1 MAINFKYDDEKQLTA
16 RERLQ
21 LAQERQRNF
30 RQEMQNSAHERF
42 MAQHKNYVTGAMS
55 GITSAQERG
64 RYEREAREGALRQHE
79 IDMLGQKG
87 QNEQLLQ
94 KEKNQGLVDVAV
106 QDRLA
111 REKQAQL
118 QLEGTKYAED
128 KKLEGLHDTNQ
139 TSILTKKE
147 IADIGLKQ
155 HELEW
160 GEGGGRERVAKI
172 EGSSRVGAAEA
183 QAKAVAEQNAQKNAL
198 DEQKRI
204 AAAEKEKGRLKLQ
217 YDKLEQK
224 DKAAVDSAAN
234 SLAKEKG
241 ISFEDARA
249 QVMAG
254 REQAQQNA
262 EPQEGA
268 TKTLSS
274 GRKVVYRGGK
284 WQYAD

>member
-1 MAINFKYDDEKQLTA
+1 MAINFKYDDEDNLTA

-21 LAQERQRNF
+21 LAEERKRNF
-30 RQEMQNSAHERF
+30 QQQMADSAHERF
-42 MAQHKNYVTGAMS
+42 MAQHRNYM
-55 GITSAQERG
+55 ERNPNA
-64 RYEREAREGALRQHE
+64 YSVAEREKVFGDVRQGQLMQHE
-79 IDMLGQKG
+79 KDMLGQKG
-87 QNEQLLQ
+87 RNEQLLQ
-94 KEKNQGLVDVAV
+94 REKNEGLVDVAA

-111 REKQAQL
+111 RQYQADK
-118 QLEGTKYAED
+118 QLEGTKYGAD
-128 KKLEGLHDTNQ
+128 KQLEGIHDTNQ
-139 TSILTKKE
+139 TSILNEKE
-147 IADIGLKQ
+147 RQMGQLNVENARQKGQLDVAQ
-155 HELEW
+155 V
-160 GEGGGRERVAKI
+160 EGKARVDAAK
-172 EGSSRVGAAEA
+172 A

-198 DEQKRI
+198 EEQKRI